1 VSRTELPPPLPPE
14 TRTVGQLVAES
25 VRLYGARFWASVALG
40 FGPAAVALMLSELPG
55 VLKWT
60 VIPVVGAAVW
70 TLAYIGA
77 CRVGLAIGVERRNV
91 ATAFAV
97 GLVAFLPLIL
107 QRVLVLPGF
116 DVVTL
121 AFFAFVGLGVPAAL
135 VEGLGFRD
143 SLRRGTQL
151 ARADFVH
158 AFGSLAT
165 LVITTFLTGLVL
177 FFLLRG
183 VGDQALHVA
192 AFLALLVL
200 APLFLLGAALLYV
213 DQAARVV
220 DSAPRPRRSDADLHP
235 ALEPDGAG
243 RPDAEVEPRPASRGE
258 SRRRGVG
265 RQGPPPVGDPR

>member
-25 VRLYGARFWASVALG
+25 VRLYGARFWASLALG
-40 FGPAAVALMLSELPG
+40 FGPAAVALMLAELPE
-55 VLKWT
+55 VLEWT

-77 CRVGLAIGVERRNV
+77 CRVGLAVGVDRRKV
-91 ATAFAV
+91 GTAFAV
-97 GLVAFLPLIL
+97 GMVAFLPLIL

-121 AFFAFVGLGVPAAL
+121 AYFAFVGLAVPVAL
-135 VEGLGFRD
+135 VEGRGFRD
-143 SLRRGTQL
+143 SLRRGMRL
-151 ARADFVH
+151 GRADFVH

-183 VGDQALHVA
+183 VGDQALRVA

-213 DQAARVV
+213 DQSARVV
-220 DSAPRPRRSDADLHP
+220 DSGPRPRRSDADLHP

-243 RPDAEVEPRPASRGE
+243 RPDAQGE
-258 SRRRGVG
+258 SRPATRGKPRRGGVG
-265 RQGPPPVGDPR
+265 REGRPPVGDPR

>member
-1 VSRTELPPPLPPE
+1 MSRTELPPPLPPE

-25 VRLYGARFWASVALG
+25 VRLYGARFWASLALG
-40 FGPAAVALMLSELPG
+40 FGPAAVALMLAELPD
-55 VLKWT
+55 VLEWT
-60 VIPVVGAAVW
+60 LIPALGAAVW
-70 TLAYIGA
+70 ALAYIGA
-77 CRVGLAIGVERRNV
+77 CRVGLAVGVDRKNV
-91 ATAFAV
+91 GTAFAV

-121 AFFAFVGLGVPAAL
+121 AFFAFVGLAVPAAL

-183 VGDQALHVA
+183 VGDQALRVA

-220 DSAPRPRRSDADLHP
+220 DSGPRPRRSDAHLHP

-243 RPDAEVEPRPASRGE
+243 RSDAEVEPRPAAGGKP
-258 SRRRGVG
+258 RRGGVG
-265 RQGPPPVGDPR
+265 SEGRPPVGDAR